1 MAEFFNDSEFWVKKI
16 VFAFLLVLACVLT
29 SCLFESSETG
39 LESWMEEKGLPTSY
53 LVQTVSI
60 GDLKASSAEVF
71 VDTLPRAANYRAV
84 LGHAS
89 NMSHDM
95 VFDFFFEADTNFLKK
110 YRSDDS
116 AGAFLLMALEKEF
129 YTDKAFPEDS
139 LNVEENV
146 NLRLS
151 WVLAHGGK
159 KSFKDSLNNVVDSL
173 WYESLEDWSEVSVY
187 DTTLKI
193 SLGQLDSA
201 LRLDMPEALVK
212 DLKETER
219 FTRLQLKLEAPEAS
233 RLYRFYAVGS
243 DSDPLLSM
251 YAGAKYLTFSP
262 SRMASIIHNEED
274 CRECLVLHGG
284 VFDSLVVE
292 IPPEAIMKALSDF
305 YGDDF
310 PVSSREEYDVRQNV
324 ILAELTMA
332 RDDSKGFSELGLPIQ
347 VVVGSFVDSAGTFV
361 RKMENYRLNN
371 EEILE
376 IGHQNLVF
384 HDGDSLKVQ
393 LTMGLRDFINRAQ
406 DNRSFKFMMRLGF
419 PFLQEKD
426 TTYTTYL
433 TDEGDTVRLRLGYSD
448 YARYDF
454 SSVLESSMT
463 LKLWLA
469 SKRAMKEEE

>member
-233 RLYRFYAVGS
+233 RLYRFYGVCLILWWWKS
-243 DSDPLLSM
+243 RRKLS
-251 YAGAKYLTFSP
+251 
-262 SRMASIIHNEED
+262 
-274 CRECLVLHGG
+274 
-284 VFDSLVVE
+284 
-292 IPPEAIMKALSDF
+292 
-305 YGDDF
+305 
-310 PVSSREEYDVRQNV
+310 
-324 ILAELTMA
+324 
-332 RDDSKGFSELGLPIQ
+332 
-347 VVVGSFVDSAGTFV
+347 
-361 RKMENYRLNN
+361 
-371 EEILE
+371 
-376 IGHQNLVF
+376 
-384 HDGDSLKVQ
+384 
-393 LTMGLRDFINRAQ
+393 
-406 DNRSFKFMMRLGF
+406 
-419 PFLQEKD
+419 
-426 TTYTTYL
+426 
-433 TDEGDTVRLRLGYSD
+433 
-448 YARYDF
+448 
-454 SSVLESSMT
+454 
-463 LKLWLA
+463 
-469 SKRAMKEEE
+469 

>member
-1 MAEFFNDSEFWVKKI
+1 
-16 VFAFLLVLACVLT
+16 
-29 SCLFESSETG
+29 
-39 LESWMEEKGLPTSY
+39 
-53 LVQTVSI
+53 
-60 GDLKASSAEVF
+60 
-71 VDTLPRAANYRAV
+71 
-84 LGHAS
+84 
-89 NMSHDM
+89 
-95 VFDFFFEADTNFLKK
+95 
-110 YRSDDS
+110 
-116 AGAFLLMALEKEF
+116 
-129 YTDKAFPEDS
+129 
-139 LNVEENV
+139 
-146 NLRLS
+146 
-151 WVLAHGGK
+151 
-159 KSFKDSLNNVVDSL
+159 
-173 WYESLEDWSEVSVY
+173 
-187 DTTLKI
+187 
-193 SLGQLDSA
+193 
-201 LRLDMPEALVK
+201 
-212 DLKETER
+212 
-219 FTRLQLKLEAPEAS
+219 
-233 RLYRFYAVGS
+233 
-243 DSDPLLSM
+243 
-251 YAGAKYLTFSP
+251 
-262 SRMASIIHNEED
+262 
-274 CRECLVLHGG
+274 
-284 VFDSLVVE
+284 
-292 IPPEAIMKALSDF
+292 MKALSDF

-347 VVVGSFVDSAGTFV
+347 VMVGSFVDSAGTFV